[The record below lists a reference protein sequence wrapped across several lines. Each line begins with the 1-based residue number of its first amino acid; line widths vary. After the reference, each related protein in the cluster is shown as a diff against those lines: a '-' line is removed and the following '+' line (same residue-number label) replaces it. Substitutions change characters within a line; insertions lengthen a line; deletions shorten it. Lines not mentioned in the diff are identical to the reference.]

1 MGEFKHIL
9 ATEPGP
15 HETVSENSKQNR
27 KGKER
32 KAHSCVRVMLYN
44 QPVLCMFTVAKI

>member
-15 HETVSENSKQNR
+15 HETMSENSKQN
-27 KGKER
+27 GKR
-32 KAHSCVRVMLYN
+32 GKAAWSYRGMEL
-44 QPVLCMFTVAKI
+44 QFPVS